1 MEHSKRILEELVF
14 IKLLKEL
21 LPLHFNKLS
30 LQELIKDQSKMYQKV
45 QAQYQLNQHQQQ
57 VKDSNTPY
65 VIQNIHSIVRVPGN
79 LVLMTRIS
87 KNLLQNLDS
96 SIILLKNKWKI
107 NHHLFKINL
116 EILKLM
122 QSFTILKEI
131 LLKIL

>member
-57 VKDSNTPY
+57 VKDLNTPY
-65 VIQNIHSIVRVPGN
+65 VIQNILSTAKVPDN
-79 LVLMTRIS
+79 LVLMTKIS
-87 KNLLQNLDS
+87 KNQLKNLDS
-96 SIILLKNKWKI
+96 SIILLKNKLKI
-107 NHHLFKINL
+107 RHHLLKINL

-122 QSFTILKEI
+122 QSFTISKEI
-131 LLKIL
+131 HLKIL